1 MPGVGEAMGLPAAG
15 ARRLSALT
23 APAELFEGDC
33 FHVSEFPHRLIFV
46 RHGETAYNAEN
57 RLQGQLDIP
66 LNPRGREQARAVG
79 GTLRSLVGSEIDQ
92 LEADQAFFASPLER
106 ARDTMEIARD
116 AMGLPPSN
124 YQLDPVLKEI
134 SFGAWEGLTWREI
147 EARDPKRVSARRKD
161 KWSFVPPEAESYAM
175 LAVRLRPWLAGL
187 AGDALVV
194 SHGGVARA
202 LMTLIAGVAPKR
214 AVDTPIIQGRALCFE
229 SGECH
234 WMT

>member
-1 MPGVGEAMGLPAAG
+1 
-15 ARRLSALT
+15 
-23 APAELFEGDC
+23 LFEGDRLQ
-33 FHVSEFPHRLIFV
+33 VPEFPHRLIFV

-106 ARDTMEIARD
+106 ARETMEIARD

-134 SFGAWEGLTWREI
+134 SFGSWEGLTWREI

-175 LAVRLRPWLAGL
+175 LAARLRPWLDGL

-202 LMTLIAGVAPKR
+202 LMTLIAGIAPAK
-214 AVDTPIIQGRALCFE
+214 AAEALIVQGRALCFE
-229 SGECH
+229 HGKCR
-234 WMT
+234 WIT

>member
-1 MPGVGEAMGLPAAG
+1 MGIPAAR
-15 ARRLSALT
+15 ARCLSALK
-23 APAELFEGDC
+23 AQAKLFEGDC
-33 FHVSEFPHRLIFV
+33 LQVPEFPHRLIFV
-46 RHGETAYNAEN
+46 RHGETAYNAES

-116 AMGLPPSN
+116 AMGLPPSR

-175 LAVRLRPWLAGL
+175 LAARLRPWLDGL

-202 LMTLIAGVAPKR
+202 LMTLIAGIAPAK
-214 AVDTPIIQGRALCFE
+214 AAEALIVQGRALCFE
-229 SGECH
+229 HGKCR
-234 WMT
+234 WIT

>member
-1 MPGVGEAMGLPAAG
+1 
-15 ARRLSALT
+15 
-23 APAELFEGDC
+23 LFEGDC
-33 FHVSEFPHRLIFV
+33 LQVPEFPHRLIFV

-161 KWSFVPPEAESYAM
+161 KWDFVPPDAESYAM
-175 LAVRLRPWLAGL
+175 LAKRLGSWLDGL

-229 SGECH
+229 NGECH